1 MTVSQIE
8 KHRNVM
14 FVTFLCFYVGEI
26 KYFLWWNI
34 LYAALNCERDNFTKT
49 CMLYMKQYKEKKVRV
64 YEYLQSFNLEDKK
77 NGLKPEKAPV

>member
-1 MTVSQIE
+1 
-8 KHRNVM
+8 M

-49 CMLYMKQYKEKKVRV
+49 CMLYMKQYKEEGKSIQICAK
-64 YEYLQSFNLEDKK
+64 F
-77 NGLKPEKAPV
+77 